1 MKGTCTGTA
10 VYSNALSACVRA
22 RRSRIRVRARYSSTR
37 KRTVTMMASATI
49 VPQPLVLPQPPKTA
63 NAHPFQPFADGRF
76 RRNFS
81 VASNCLLPCCLPRG
95 ADLRAF
101 KDEYKAS
108 WKATNDRKATPTAWV
123 EPKESNWMAKYRGSL
138 RAQSY
143 TKMRWSRVRLIGADS
158 PPLPAGVALKAKLAS

>member
-101 KDEYKAS
+101 KDEYQLEEVEGLPRCGQVSTEKHILTQNRHVTKKS
-108 WKATNDRKATPTAWV
+108 TSIKTITYTRKR
-123 EPKESNWMAKYRGSL
+123 ESYL
-138 RAQSY
+138 
-143 TKMRWSRVRLIGADS
+143 
-158 PPLPAGVALKAKLAS
+158 PPMSIYQPLMCPHTRF